1 MEETKVKNNMMR
13 LIAMLLTLALLMST
27 LISFAETAEETS
39 GENPV
44 VATVPDAAESPKTT
58 EEHEVPTDP
67 EVTDEPETTDD
78 PEANTEPEETVG
90 PEETA
95 EPEATA
101 DPEVTVEPE
110 TIVEPEVTVESEE
123 TIEPEETVEPEA
135 TEETETIVDPEM
147 TEEPET
153 DVEPM
158 PIDESAEDEL
168 TTSPVDNST
177 TLPDGEYVPTNCTG
191 GSSKVSFSCPKVT
204 VQDGKAM
211 AMLVISS
218 SKYDYI
224 KAGGGQ
230 YETAAYADGGVYV
243 NIPID
248 LNADNRIVGHTTA
261 MGGKEIEYTVHIALD
276 ETSAGEP
283 TPETTPE
290 TTKEPVEDTEHTVE
304 TDNKMFKI
312 IRSVLTLKDGQ
323 YTAQITLSGT
333 GYDKLYCG
341 TAEQAA
347 ADSANWI
354 SYSGE
359 YNYEDAGEEKTGY
372 VFNIPVSAV
381 NQPIPVAAHSVKKDE
396 WMDRNVTF
404 TVAIAETTPE
414 PTEEPGEDTEHSV
427 ETDNKMFKI
436 IRSMLTQ
443 KDGQYAAEITLSGTG
458 YDMLYCGTAEQ
469 AANDSANWITYSGE
483 YNYEDEGEAKT
494 GYVFNIPVS
503 AVNQPIP
510 VAAHSVKKDEWMDRN
525 VTFTVEVVEAT
536 PVPEENIEHTVET
549 DNKMFKII
557 RSVLTQK
564 DGQYTAE
571 ITLSGTGY
579 DMLYC
584 GTAELAASDS
594 AHWIS
599 YSGEYNYEDE
609 GEAKTGY
616 VFNIPVSAINQPIP
630 VAAHSV
636 KKDEWMDR
644 NVTFTVAV
652 TEPTPAP
659 DSGEEPTATPTPSP
673 TPAPTPVTVPTP
685 GKVNSSTSLKDG
697 TYTPDKFSWSGG
709 SGRTSISCSKVT
721 VKNGKAYA
729 TISFSSDSYAYV
741 KASGSKYYGSVV
753 GGRSTFEIPVNLNTN
768 NKIVGMTTAMSA
780 DHEIEYTIYVYITG
794 AKDSANTAESTQ
806 AEQEAQI
813 IGLDYVSADAI
824 EYGKLFKVYRYE
836 GGCTAI
842 DVVNVGKYLVVPE
855 DAELPV
861 GIDEEAVIIR
871 QPILNVHSSS
881 ENALHMLQM
890 IIGDD
895 PEPEITVA
903 AWDYTAPD
911 YTTLLLN
918 ACDLAIMPEIFAE
931 PDEGEEPLTEEV
943 TVAIADVHERL
954 DMLGIPMFVDRS
966 ADEETEAAKLE
977 WIKVYGILLG
987 CEEAANT
994 CYETAVAALEVQ
1006 A

>member
-90 PEETA
+90 P
-95 EPEATA
+95 
-101 DPEVTVEPE
+101 
-110 TIVEPEVTVESEE
+110 EE

-616 VFNIPVSAINQPIP
+616 VFNIPVSAVNQSIP

-729 TISFSSDSYAYV
+729 IISFSSDSYAYV

-768 NKIVGMTTAMSA
+768 NRIVGMTTAMSA
-780 DHEIEYTIYVYITG
+780 DHEIEYTIYVYIAG

-861 GIDEEAVIIR
+861 GIEEEAVIIR

-881 ENALHMLQM
+881 ENALELLQM

>member
-58 EEHEVPTDP
+58 EDHEVPTDP

-283 TPETTPE
+283 SPETTPE

-404 TVAIAETTPE
+404 TVEVIE
-414 PTEEPGEDTEHSV
+414 PTPVPEENIEHTV

-436 IRSMLTQ
+436 IRSVLTQ
-443 KDGQYAAEITLSGTG
+443 KDGQYTAQITLSGTG
-458 YDMLYCGTAEQ
+458 YDILYCGIAEQ
-469 AANDSANWITYSGE
+469 AANDSTNWISYSGE
-483 YNYEDEGEAKT
+483 YYYEDEGEAKT

-525 VTFTVEVVEAT
+525 VTFTV
-536 PVPEENIEHTVET
+536 
-549 DNKMFKII
+549 
-557 RSVLTQK
+557 
-564 DGQYTAE
+564 
-571 ITLSGTGY
+571 
-579 DMLYC
+579 
-584 GTAELAASDS
+584 
-594 AHWIS
+594 
-599 YSGEYNYEDE
+599 
-609 GEAKTGY
+609 
-616 VFNIPVSAINQPIP
+616 
-630 VAAHSV
+630 
-636 KKDEWMDR
+636 
-644 NVTFTVAV
+644 AV
-652 TEPTPAP
+652 TEPTPIP
-659 DSGEEPTATPTPSP
+659 DSGEEPTATPAPSP
-673 TPAPTPVTVPTP
+673 TPAPTPVILGTP

-721 VKNGKAYA
+721 VKNGEAYA
-729 TISFSSDSYAYV
+729 IISFSSDSYAYV

-753 GGRSTFEIPVNLNTN
+753 DGRSTFEIPVNLNTN

-780 DHEIEYTIYVYITG
+780 DHEIEYTIYVYIAG

-806 AEQEAQI
+806 AEQAAQI
-813 IGLDYVSADAI
+813 IGLNYVSADTI

-871 QPILNVHSSS
+871 RPILSVHSSS
-881 ENALHMLQM
+881 ENALEMLQM

-943 TVAIADVHERL
+943 TAAIADVHERL

>member
-1 MEETKVKNNMMR
+1 MEERTVKKNMMR
-13 LIAMLLTLALLMST
+13 LIAILLTLVLLMST
-27 LISFAETAEETS
+27 LISFAETAEEPS

-44 VATVPDAAESPKTT
+44 ATTEPDAAESPKTT
-58 EEHEVPTDP
+58 EEPEVPIDP
-67 EVTDEPETTDD
+67 EVTDEPE
-78 PEANTEPEETVG
+78 A
-90 PEETA
+90 TA
-95 EPEATA
+95 EPEAT
-101 DPEVTVEPE
+101 E
-110 TIVEPEVTVESEE
+110 ES
-123 TIEPEETVEPEA
+123 
-135 TEETETIVDPEM
+135 ETIVDPEM

-218 SKYDYI
+218 SKYDYV
-224 KAGGGQ
+224 KASGSQ
-230 YETAAYADGGVYV
+230 YETAVYADGGVYV

-276 ETSAGEP
+276 QTYAGEP
-283 TPETTPE
+283 TPETTEEPIEDTEHTVETDNKMFKIIRSVLTLKDGSYIAQITLSGTGYDMLYCGTADQAANDSANWIAYSGEYNYEDAGEAKTGYVFNIPVSAVNQPIPLAAHSVKKDEWMDRNVTFTVAIAE
-290 TTKEPVEDTEHTVE
+290 TTPEPTEEPGEDTEHTVETDNKMFKIIRSVLTLKDDSYIAQITLSGTGYDMLYCGTAEQVANDSANWISYSGEYNYEDDGEAKTGYVFNIPVSAVNQPIPLAAHSVKKDEWMDRSVTFTVAVTETTPEPTEEPGEETEHTVE

-354 SYSGE
+354 
-359 YNYEDAGEEKTGY
+359 A
-372 VFNIPVSAV
+372 
-381 NQPIPVAAHSVKKDE
+381 
-396 WMDRNVTF
+396 
-404 TVAIAETTPE
+404 
-414 PTEEPGEDTEHSV
+414 
-427 ETDNKMFKI
+427 
-436 IRSMLTQ
+436 
-443 KDGQYAAEITLSGTG
+443 
-458 YDMLYCGTAEQ
+458 
-469 AANDSANWITYSGE
+469 YSGE

-510 VAAHSVKKDEWMDRN
+510 VAAHS
-525 VTFTVEVVEAT
+525 
-536 PVPEENIEHTVET
+536 
-549 DNKMFKII
+549 
-557 RSVLTQK
+557 L
-564 DGQYTAE
+564 
-571 ITLSGTGY
+571 
-579 DMLYC
+579 
-584 GTAELAASDS
+584 
-594 AHWIS
+594 
-599 YSGEYNYEDE
+599 
-609 GEAKTGY
+609 
-616 VFNIPVSAINQPIP
+616 
-630 VAAHSV
+630 

-652 TEPTPAP
+652 TEPTPIP
-659 DSGEEPTATPTPSP
+659 DSGEEPTATPAPSP
-673 TPAPTPVTVPTP
+673 TPAPTPVILGTP

-721 VKNGKAYA
+721 VKNGEAYA
-729 TISFSSDSYAYV
+729 IISFSSDSYAYV

-753 GGRSTFEIPVNLNTN
+753 DGRSTFEIPVNLNTN

-780 DHEIEYTIYVYITG
+780 DHEIEYTIYVYIAG

-806 AEQEAQI
+806 AEQAAQI
-813 IGLDYVSADAI
+813 IGLNYVSADTI

-842 DVVNVGKYLVVPE
+842 DVVNASKYLIVPE
-855 DAELPV
+855 EAELPV

-871 QPILNVHSSS
+871 RPILSVHSSS
-881 ENALHMLQM
+881 ENALEMLQM

-943 TVAIADVHERL
+943 TAAIADVHERL

-966 ADEETEAAKLE
+966 ADEETDAAKLE
-977 WIKVYGILLG
+977 WIKVYGILLD

>member
-1 MEETKVKNNMMR
+1 MDRNVTF
-13 LIAMLLTLALLMST
+13 T
-27 LISFAETAEETS
+27 
-39 GENPV
+39 
-44 VATVPDAAESPKTT
+44 VAVA
-58 EEHEVPTDP
+58 
-67 EVTDEPETTDD
+67 
-78 PEANTEPEETVG
+78 
-90 PEETA
+90 
-95 EPEATA
+95 
-101 DPEVTVEPE
+101 
-110 TIVEPEVTVESEE
+110 
-123 TIEPEETVEPEA
+123 
-135 TEETETIVDPEM
+135 
-147 TEEPET
+147 
-153 DVEPM
+153 
-158 PIDESAEDEL
+158 
-168 TTSPVDNST
+168 
-177 TLPDGEYVPTNCTG
+177 
-191 GSSKVSFSCPKVT
+191 
-204 VQDGKAM
+204 
-211 AMLVISS
+211 
-218 SKYDYI
+218 
-224 KAGGGQ
+224 
-230 YETAAYADGGVYV
+230 
-243 NIPID
+243 
-248 LNADNRIVGHTTA
+248 
-261 MGGKEIEYTVHIALD
+261 
-276 ETSAGEP
+276 
-283 TPETTPE
+283 ETTPE
-290 TTKEPVEDTEHTVE
+290 PSDDVEHTVE

-312 IRSVLTLKDGQ
+312 IRSVLTL
-323 YTAQITLSGT
+323 
-333 GYDKLYCG
+333 
-341 TAEQAA
+341 
-347 ADSANWI
+347 
-354 SYSGE
+354 
-359 YNYEDAGEEKTGY
+359 
-372 VFNIPVSAV
+372 
-381 NQPIPVAAHSVKKDE
+381 
-396 WMDRNVTF
+396 
-404 TVAIAETTPE
+404 
-414 PTEEPGEDTEHSV
+414 
-427 ETDNKMFKI
+427 
-436 IRSMLTQ
+436 

-469 AANDSANWITYSGE
+469 AANDSTN
-483 YNYEDEGEAKT
+483 
-494 GYVFNIPVS
+494 
-503 AVNQPIP
+503 
-510 VAAHSVKKDEWMDRN
+510 
-525 VTFTVEVVEAT
+525 
-536 PVPEENIEHTVET
+536 
-549 DNKMFKII
+549 
-557 RSVLTQK
+557 
-564 DGQYTAE
+564 
-571 ITLSGTGY
+571 
-579 DMLYC
+579 
-584 GTAELAASDS
+584 
-594 AHWIS
+594 WIS

-616 VFNIPVSAINQPIP
+616 VFTIPVSAVNQPIP

-729 TISFSSDSYAYV
+729 IISFSSDSYAYV

>member
-1 MEETKVKNNMMR
+1 MEERTVKKNMMR
-13 LIAMLLTLALLMST
+13 LIAILLTLVLLMST

-44 VATVPDAAESPKTT
+44 VTTEPDATENTKTT
-58 EEHEVPTDP
+58 EEPEVPIDP
-67 EVTDEPETTDD
+67 EVTEEP
-78 PEANTEPEETVG
+78 
-90 PEETA
+90 
-95 EPEATA
+95 
-101 DPEVTVEPE
+101 
-110 TIVEPEVTVESEE
+110 
-123 TIEPEETVEPEA
+123 
-135 TEETETIVDPEM
+135 ETIVDPEM

-177 TLPDGEYVPTNCTG
+177 TLPDGEYVPTGCTG
-191 GSSKVSFSCPKVT
+191 GSSKVSFSCPKVI
-204 VQDGKAM
+204 VKDGKAT
-211 AMLVISS
+211 ATLVISS
-218 SKYDYI
+218 SKYDYV
-224 KAGGGQ
+224 KASGNK
-230 YETAAYADGGVYV
+230 YETSAYSDGGVYA

-248 LNADNRIVGHTTA
+248 LSTDNRIVGHTTA
-261 MGGKEIEYTVHIALD
+261 MGGKEIEYTIHITLD
-276 ETSAGEP
+276 EASSGEP
-283 TPETTPE
+283 TPAPTPD
-290 TTKEPVEDTEHTVE
+290 PGEDTEHTVE

-347 ADSANWI
+347 NDSANWI

-359 YNYEDAGEEKTGY
+359 YNYEDAGEAKTGY

-381 NQPIPVAAHSVKKDE
+381 NQPIPLAAHSVKKDE

-414 PTEEPGEDTEHSV
+414 PTEEPGEDTEHTV

-436 IRSMLTQ
+436 IRSVLTQ
-443 KDGQYAAEITLSGTG
+443 KDGQYSAQITLSGTG
-458 YDMLYCGTAEQ
+458 YDKLYCGTAEQ
-469 AANDSANWITYSGE
+469 AANDSASWIAYSGE
-483 YNYEDEGEAKT
+483 YNYEDAGEAKT

-557 RSVLTQK
+557 HSVLTQK
-564 DGQYTAE
+564 DSQYAAE

-584 GTAELAASDS
+584 GIAEQAANDS
-594 AHWIS
+594 ANWIT
-599 YSGEYNYEDE
+599 YSGEYNYEDA

-652 TEPTPAP
+652 TVPTPAP

-673 TPAPTPVTVPTP
+673 TPAPTPVILGTP

-768 NKIVGMTTAMSA
+768 NRIVGMTTAMSA
-780 DHEIEYTIYVYITG
+780 DHEIEYTIYVYIAG

-813 IGLDYVSADAI
+813 IGLNYVSADTI
-824 EYGKLFKVYRYE
+824 EHGKLFKVYRYE

-842 DVVNVGKYLVVPE
+842 DVVNAGKYLIVPE
-855 DAELPV
+855 EAELPV
-861 GIDEEAVIIR
+861 GIEEEAVIIR
-871 QPILNVHSSS
+871 QPILSVHSSS
-881 ENALHMLQM
+881 ENTLEMLQM

-895 PEPEITVA
+895 PEPEITVV

-943 TVAIADVHERL
+943 TAAIADVRERL
-954 DMLGIPMFVDRS
+954 NMLGIPMFVDRS
-966 ADEETEAAKLE
+966 ADEETDAAKLE

-987 CEEAANT
+987 CEEAANA

>member
-1 MEETKVKNNMMR
+1 MEERTVKKNMMR
-13 LIAMLLTLALLMST
+13 LIAILLTLVLLMST
-27 LISFAETAEETS
+27 LISFAETAEEPS

-44 VATVPDAAESPKTT
+44 ATTEPDAAESPKTT
-58 EEHEVPTDP
+58 EEPEVPIDP
-67 EVTDEPETTDD
+67 EVTDEPE
-78 PEANTEPEETVG
+78 A
-90 PEETA
+90 TA
-95 EPEATA
+95 EPEAT
-101 DPEVTVEPE
+101 E
-110 TIVEPEVTVESEE
+110 ES
-123 TIEPEETVEPEA
+123 
-135 TEETETIVDPEM
+135 ETIVDPEM

-218 SKYDYI
+218 SKYDYV
-224 KAGGGQ
+224 KASGSQ
-230 YETAAYADGGVYV
+230 YETAVYADGGVYV

-276 ETSAGEP
+276 ETYAGEP
-283 TPETTPE
+283 TPETTE
-290 TTKEPVEDTEHTVE
+290 EPIEDTEHTVE

-312 IRSVLTLKDGQ
+312 IRSVLTLKDGS
-323 YTAQITLSGT
+323 YIAQITLSGT
-333 GYDKLYCG
+333 GYDMLYCG
-341 TAEQAA
+341 TADQAA
-347 ADSANWI
+347 NDSANWI
-354 SYSGE
+354 AYSGE
-359 YNYEDAGEEKTGY
+359 YNYEDAGEAKTGY

-381 NQPIPVAAHSVKKDE
+381 NQPIPLAAHSVKKDE

-414 PTEEPGEDTEHSV
+414 PTEEPGEDTEHTV

-436 IRSMLTQ
+436 IRSVLTL
-443 KDGQYAAEITLSGTG
+443 KDDSYIAQITLSGTG
-458 YDMLYCGTAEQ
+458 YDKLYCGTAEQ
-469 AANDSANWITYSGE
+469 AANDSANWISYSGE
-483 YNYEDEGEAKT
+483 YNYEDAGEAKT

-525 VTFTVEVVEAT
+525 VTFTVAVAETT
-536 PVPEENIEHTVET
+536 PEPSDDVEHTVET

-557 RSVLTQK
+557 RSVLTLK
-564 DGQYTAE
+564 DGQYAAE

-584 GTAELAASDS
+584 GTAEQAANDS
-594 AHWIS
+594 TNWIS

-616 VFNIPVSAINQPIP
+616 VFTIPVSAVNQPIP

-768 NKIVGMTTAMSA
+768 NRIVGMTTAMSA
-780 DHEIEYTIYVYITG
+780 DHEIEYTIYVYIAG

-861 GIDEEAVIIR
+861 GIEEEAVIIR

-881 ENALHMLQM
+881 ENALELLQM

-911 YTTLLLN
+911 YTALLLN
-918 ACDLAIMPEIFAE
+918 ACDLAIMPEVFGE
-931 PDEGEEPLTEEV
+931 PDEGEEPLAEEASA
-943 TVAIADVHERL
+943 AIADVRERFN
-954 DMLGIPMFVDRS
+954 MLGIPMFVDRS

>member
-1 MEETKVKNNMMR
+1 MKNNMMR

-458 YDMLYCGTAEQ
+458 YDKLYCGTAEQ
-469 AANDSANWITYSGE
+469 AANDSANWISYSGE

-525 VTFTVEVVEAT
+525 VTFTVEVIEPT

-564 DGQYTAE
+564 DGQYTAQ

-579 DMLYC
+579 DILYC
-584 GTAELAASDS
+584 GIAEQAANDS
-594 AHWIS
+594 TNWIS

-616 VFNIPVSAINQPIP
+616 VFNIPVSAVNQPIP

-652 TEPTPAP
+652 TEPTPIP
-659 DSGEEPTATPTPSP
+659 DSGEEPTATPAPSP
-673 TPAPTPVTVPTP
+673 TPAPTPVILGTP

-721 VKNGKAYA
+721 VKNGEAYA
-729 TISFSSDSYAYV
+729 IISFSSDSYAYV

-753 GGRSTFEIPVNLNTN
+753 DGRSTFEIPVNLNTN

-780 DHEIEYTIYVYITG
+780 DHEIEYTIYVYIAG

-806 AEQEAQI
+806 AEQAAQI
-813 IGLDYVSADAI
+813 IGLNYVSADTI

-871 QPILNVHSSS
+871 RPILSVHSSS
-881 ENALHMLQM
+881 ENALEMLQM

-943 TVAIADVHERL
+943 TAAIADVHERL

>member
-1 MEETKVKNNMMR
+1 
-13 LIAMLLTLALLMST
+13 
-27 LISFAETAEETS
+27 
-39 GENPV
+39 
-44 VATVPDAAESPKTT
+44 
-58 EEHEVPTDP
+58 
-67 EVTDEPETTDD
+67 
-78 PEANTEPEETVG
+78 
-90 PEETA
+90 
-95 EPEATA
+95 
-101 DPEVTVEPE
+101 
-110 TIVEPEVTVESEE
+110 
-123 TIEPEETVEPEA
+123 
-135 TEETETIVDPEM
+135 
-147 TEEPET
+147 
-153 DVEPM
+153 
-158 PIDESAEDEL
+158 
-168 TTSPVDNST
+168 
-177 TLPDGEYVPTNCTG
+177 
-191 GSSKVSFSCPKVT
+191 
-204 VQDGKAM
+204 
-211 AMLVISS
+211 
-218 SKYDYI
+218 
-224 KAGGGQ
+224 
-230 YETAAYADGGVYV
+230 
-243 NIPID
+243 
-248 LNADNRIVGHTTA
+248 
-261 MGGKEIEYTVHIALD
+261 
-276 ETSAGEP
+276 
-283 TPETTPE
+283 
-290 TTKEPVEDTEHTVE
+290 
-304 TDNKMFKI
+304 
-312 IRSVLTLKDGQ
+312 
-323 YTAQITLSGT
+323 
-333 GYDKLYCG
+333 
-341 TAEQAA
+341 
-347 ADSANWI
+347 
-354 SYSGE
+354 
-359 YNYEDAGEEKTGY
+359 
-372 VFNIPVSAV
+372 
-381 NQPIPVAAHSVKKDE
+381 
-396 WMDRNVTF
+396 
-404 TVAIAETTPE
+404 
-414 PTEEPGEDTEHSV
+414 
-427 ETDNKMFKI
+427 
-436 IRSMLTQ
+436 
-443 KDGQYAAEITLSGTG
+443 
-458 YDMLYCGTAEQ
+458 
-469 AANDSANWITYSGE
+469 
-483 YNYEDEGEAKT
+483 
-494 GYVFNIPVS
+494 
-503 AVNQPIP
+503 
-510 VAAHSVKKDEWMDRN
+510 
-525 VTFTVEVVEAT
+525 
-536 PVPEENIEHTVET
+536 
-549 DNKMFKII
+549 
-557 RSVLTQK
+557 
-564 DGQYTAE
+564 
-571 ITLSGTGY
+571 
-579 DMLYC
+579 
-584 GTAELAASDS
+584 
-594 AHWIS
+594 
-599 YSGEYNYEDE
+599 
-609 GEAKTGY
+609 
-616 VFNIPVSAINQPIP
+616 
-630 VAAHSV
+630 
-636 KKDEWMDR
+636 MDR

-729 TISFSSDSYAYV
+729 IISFSSDSYAYV

-943 TVAIADVHERL
+943 TAAIADVHERL

>member
-1 MEETKVKNNMMR
+1 MKKNMMR
-13 LIAMLLTLALLMST
+13 LIAILLTLVLLMST
-27 LISFAETAEETS
+27 LISFAETAEEPS

-44 VATVPDAAESPKTT
+44 ATTEPDAAESPKTT
-58 EEHEVPTDP
+58 EEPEVPIDP
-67 EVTDEPETTDD
+67 EVTDEPE
-78 PEANTEPEETVG
+78 A
-90 PEETA
+90 TA
-95 EPEATA
+95 EPEAT
-101 DPEVTVEPE
+101 E
-110 TIVEPEVTVESEE
+110 ES
-123 TIEPEETVEPEA
+123 
-135 TEETETIVDPEM
+135 ETIVDPEM

-218 SKYDYI
+218 SKYDYV
-224 KAGGGQ
+224 KASGSQ
-230 YETAAYADGGVYV
+230 YETAVYADGGVYV

-276 ETSAGEP
+276 QTYAGEP
-283 TPETTPE
+283 TPETTEEPIEDTEHTVETDNKMFKIIRSVLTLKDGSYIAQITLSGTGYDMLYCGTADQAANDSANWIAYSGEYNYEDAGEAKTGYVFNIPVSAVNQPIPLAAHSVKKDEWMDRNVTFTVAIAE
-290 TTKEPVEDTEHTVE
+290 TTPEPTEEPGEDTEHTVETDNKMFKIIRSVLTLKDDSYIAQITLSGTGYDMLYCGTAEQVANDSANWISYSGEYNYEDDGEAKTGYVFNIPVSAVNQPIPLAAHSVKKDEWMDRSVTFTVAVTETTPEPTEEPGEETEHTVE

-354 SYSGE
+354 
-359 YNYEDAGEEKTGY
+359 A
-372 VFNIPVSAV
+372 
-381 NQPIPVAAHSVKKDE
+381 
-396 WMDRNVTF
+396 
-404 TVAIAETTPE
+404 
-414 PTEEPGEDTEHSV
+414 
-427 ETDNKMFKI
+427 
-436 IRSMLTQ
+436 
-443 KDGQYAAEITLSGTG
+443 
-458 YDMLYCGTAEQ
+458 
-469 AANDSANWITYSGE
+469 YSGE

-510 VAAHSVKKDEWMDRN
+510 VAAHS
-525 VTFTVEVVEAT
+525 
-536 PVPEENIEHTVET
+536 
-549 DNKMFKII
+549 
-557 RSVLTQK
+557 L
-564 DGQYTAE
+564 
-571 ITLSGTGY
+571 
-579 DMLYC
+579 
-584 GTAELAASDS
+584 
-594 AHWIS
+594 
-599 YSGEYNYEDE
+599 
-609 GEAKTGY
+609 
-616 VFNIPVSAINQPIP
+616 
-630 VAAHSV
+630 

-652 TEPTPAP
+652 TEPTPIP
-659 DSGEEPTATPTPSP
+659 DSGEEPTATPAPSP
-673 TPAPTPVTVPTP
+673 TPAPTPVILGTP

-721 VKNGKAYA
+721 VKNGEAYA
-729 TISFSSDSYAYV
+729 IISFSSDSYAYV

-753 GGRSTFEIPVNLNTN
+753 DGRSTFEIPVNLNTN

-780 DHEIEYTIYVYITG
+780 DHEIEYTIYVYIAG

-806 AEQEAQI
+806 AEQAAQI
-813 IGLDYVSADAI
+813 IGLNYVSADTI

-842 DVVNVGKYLVVPE
+842 DVVNASKYLIVPE
-855 DAELPV
+855 EAELPV

-871 QPILNVHSSS
+871 RPILSVHSSS
-881 ENALHMLQM
+881 ENALEMLQM

-943 TVAIADVHERL
+943 TAAIADVHERL

-966 ADEETEAAKLE
+966 ADEETDAAKLE
-977 WIKVYGILLG
+977 WIKVYGILLD